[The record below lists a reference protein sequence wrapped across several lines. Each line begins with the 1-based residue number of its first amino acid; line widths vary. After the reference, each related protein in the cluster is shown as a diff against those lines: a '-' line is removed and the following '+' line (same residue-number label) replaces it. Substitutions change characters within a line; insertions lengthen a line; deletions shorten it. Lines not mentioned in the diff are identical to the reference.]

1 MQNVI
6 NNCSEKMKKSVASL
20 QADYAQLRTG
30 RASAALF
37 DKLKVDY
44 YGAETPLSQV
54 ASISVPEARM
64 VVIQPWDKTVL
75 PAIEK
80 AIQKSELGLNPN
92 NDGKLIRVNFPALTA
107 DRRKELAKQAKATAE
122 QSRVAVRNIRRD
134 AMEELKKMKKSVAS
148 LQADYAQLRTGRAS
162 AALFDKIKVEYY
174 GAETPLSQAASISV
188 PEARMV
194 VIQPWDKTVLPAIEK
209 AIQKSELGLNP
220 NNDGKLIRVNFP
232 ALTADRRKELAK
244 QAKATAEQARVA
256 VRNIR
261 RDAMEELK
269 KMQKNGEISEDQ
281 QKDGETKIQKL
292 TDSAIADINKVA
304 EAKEKEIMEI

>member
-80 AIQKSELGLNPN
+80 AIQK
-92 NDGKLIRVNFPALTA
+92 A
-107 DRRKELAKQAKATAE
+107 
-122 QSRVAVRNIRRD
+122 
-134 AMEELKKMKKSVAS
+134 
-148 LQADYAQLRTGRAS
+148 
-162 AALFDKIKVEYY
+162 
-174 GAETPLSQAASISV
+174 
-188 PEARMV
+188 
-194 VIQPWDKTVLPAIEK
+194 
-209 AIQKSELGLNP
+209 
-220 NNDGKLIRVNFP
+220 
-232 ALTADRRKELAK
+232 
-244 QAKATAEQARVA
+244 
-256 VRNIR
+256 
-261 RDAMEELK
+261 
-269 KMQKNGEISEDQ
+269 
-281 QKDGETKIQKL
+281 QKL
-292 TDSAIADINKVA
+292 REQGSIVTMIPADTDHKKDDYINYAMKNHIAKVDFMDD
-304 EAKEKEIMEI
+304 ET